1 MLGVLLHT
9 CEDSFMLRR
18 FLVLLLCA
26 SSFLTPAF
34 AQTKKALAEREA
46 FFKTPKV
53 LEIAIELG
61 KGELDS
67 LRRDARKYV
76 KATLKVG
83 ERAYPN
89 VGIHLKGAA
98 GSFRGIDD
106 RPGLT
111 INMDKFGEESL
122 FFGMDKFH
130 LANSVQDPSY
140 VAELLCGELFRD
152 AGVPASRISHALVS
166 INGRKCGLY
175 YLKEGYDKYFL
186 RLHFKESDGNF

>member
-1 MLGVLLHT
+1 MLGVLLRT
-9 CEDSFMLRR
+9 CEESLMFMR
-18 FLVLLLCA
+18 FWATLFCA
-26 SSFLTPAF
+26 SCVFLTPAF

-53 LEIAIELG
+53 IEIAIELG
-61 KGELDS
+61 KNELDS

-83 ERAYPN
+83 ERVYPN

-111 INMDKFGEESL
+111 VNMDKFDEESL

-140 VAELLCGELFRD
+140 VAELLCGELFRA
-152 AGVPASRISHALVS
+152 AGVP
-166 INGRKCGLY
+166 
-175 YLKEGYDKYFL
+175 
-186 RLHFKESDGNF
+186 